1 MKTRFIVIGLVLMFA
16 ITNTAAAGD
25 DKSSKD
31 FTKHPGYVDFE
42 ELEIFSEE
50 KANVEVYLKQPMLKL
65 VSEFTKNED
74 PELYD
79 VMKKLALV
87 RVNVFEATREFT
99 EKFKAQS
106 SRIIKKLDDRGWE
119 RVVRVREDDEY
130 VNVYLKPSGDNKY
143 IQGIVI
149 LVVEE
154 GDEAVFVNIVG
165 DIHPEEISRLGEL
178 LDVDELDSI
187 RSVKLKTE

>member
-1 MKTRFIVIGLVLMFA
+1 MKIRSIVVCLVLIFA
-16 ITNTAAAGD
+16 VTSTAVAGD
-25 DKSSKD
+25 DKISED
-31 FTKHPGYVDFE
+31 FTKHPGYVDLDELDIFGE
-42 ELEIFSEE
+42 EE
-50 KANVEVYLKQPMLKL
+50 ANVEVYLKQPMLEL

-87 RVNVFEATREFT
+87 RVNVFEATRELT
-99 EKFKAQS
+99 EKFKSQS
-106 SRIIKKLDDRGWE
+106 SKIIKKLDERGWE

-130 VNVYLKPSGDNKY
+130 VNVCLKPSGDNKY
-143 IQGIVI
+143 IQGIVV

-165 DIHPEEISRLGEL
+165 DIHPEQIGRLGEI
-178 LDVDELDSI
+178 LDVDELDSL
-187 RSVKLKTE
+187 RSVKIKTE